1 MSCTARKKNAQ
12 FENSAQLEI
21 STLVYSER
29 MKDAQQPSTPDQEP
43 ERLAAALAENAALR
57 TEVKLLREKLSALAK
72 KIFGASSEKLDP
84 AQLLLMLAGLDPKAE
99 EPVEA
104 AAPQPSAQASA
115 PRSRKKR
122 EPRTPD
128 NLRIVEERILP
139 EPVKAS
145 PGEWRYIGEE
155 RTELLDY
162 QPAEFFKRH
171 IVREKYVRKDHP
183 FAAPIIARL
192 DTMQERCIAA
202 PGLVAA
208 VVVGKFCDHLPLY
221 RQEKIFATRH
231 DVHIPRQT
239 LAQWMGLAAD
249 LLVHV
254 YKAIHE
260 QVLEGGDQPDGG
272 YVQVDETVI
281 KYLSPGHGTTKQGYL
296 WVCAKPGGD
305 AVFSWHTSRAAD
317 CLKSLIPAAWSGKLQ
332 CDGYSAYPA
341 FVREHNAAAQQA
353 LIALGACL
361 AHIRREFYDAKES
374 APRHAGWLLR
384 QIANLYGIEKQ
395 LRDQRAGPR
404 LRLHIR
410 ETQSRPIFER
420 LYKAIDI
427 MRPKHLPQSAFG
439 KAMTYAI
446 NQRPELEQYLMDGRI
461 EIDNNLVENAI
472 RPTAI
477 GKKNFMFFG
486 SAEAGQRGAILYTI
500 VESCRRRGID
510 PLAYLSDVLTR
521 LPSMNISEVKNIT
534 PSAWAKTRRAQ
545 EAPRRAA

>member
-1 MSCTARKKNAQ
+1 MQ
-12 FENSAQLEI
+12 
-21 STLVYSER
+21 
-29 MKDAQQPSTPDQEP
+29 DAQQPSTPNQEP
-43 ERLAAALAENAALR
+43 ERLAAARDEIATLRNEN
-57 TEVKLLREKLSALAK
+57 KLLREKLDAILRK
-72 KIFGASSEKLDP
+72 LYRASSEQLDP

-104 AAPQPSAQASA
+104 AVPQRSAEASA
-115 PRSRKKR
+115 PHSRKKR

-128 NLRIVEERILP
+128 NLRIVEERIVP
-139 EPVKAS
+139 EPVKSNPDA
-145 PGEWRYIGEE
+145 WRLIGEE

-272 YVQVDETVI
+272 YVQVDETVV
-281 KYLSPGHGTTKQGYL
+281 KYLAPGHGTTKQGYL

-317 CLKSLIPAAWSGKLQ
+317 CLKSLIPAGWSGKLQ

-353 LIALGACL
+353 LIELGACL

-374 APRHAGWLLR
+374 APRHAAWLLK

-404 LRLHIR
+404 LRLPIR

-420 LYKAIDI
+420 LYEAIDI

-446 NQRPELEQYLMDGRI
+446 NQRTELERYLADGRI

-521 LPSMNISEVKNIT
+521 LPSMNVSEIKTIT
-534 PSAWAKTRRAQ
+534 PEAWAKARRAQ
-545 EAPRRAA
+545 AALRRAA

>member
-1 MSCTARKKNAQ
+1 MQ
-12 FENSAQLEI
+12 
-21 STLVYSER
+21 
-29 MKDAQQPSTPDQEP
+29 DAQQPSTPNQEP
-43 ERLAAALAENAALR
+43 KGLAAALDEIATLRNEN
-57 TEVKLLREKLSALAK
+57 KILREKLDAILRK
-72 KIFGASSEKLDP
+72 LYRASSEQLDP
-84 AQLLLMLAGLDPKAE
+84 SQLLLLLAGLDQKAQ
-99 EPVEA
+99 EPVEP
-104 AAPQPSAQASA
+104 AAPQPSVQASA

-128 NLRIVEERILP
+128 DLRIVEERILP
-139 EPVKAS
+139 EQVKAS

-239 LAQWMGLAAD
+239 LAQWMALAAD

-254 YKAIHE
+254 YNEIHT

-317 CLKSLIPAAWSGKLQ
+317 CLKSLIPAGWRGKLQ

-361 AHIRREFYDAKES
+361 AHIRR
-374 APRHAGWLLR
+374 
-384 QIANLYGIEKQ
+384 
-395 LRDQRAGPR
+395 
-404 LRLHIR
+404 
-410 ETQSRPIFER
+410 
-420 LYKAIDI
+420 
-427 MRPKHLPQSAFG
+427 
-439 KAMTYAI
+439 
-446 NQRPELEQYLMDGRI
+446 
-461 EIDNNLVENAI
+461 
-472 RPTAI
+472 
-477 GKKNFMFFG
+477 
-486 SAEAGQRGAILYTI
+486 
-500 VESCRRRGID
+500 
-510 PLAYLSDVLTR
+510 
-521 LPSMNISEVKNIT
+521 
-534 PSAWAKTRRAQ
+534 
-545 EAPRRAA
+545 

>member
-1 MSCTARKKNAQ
+1 MQ
-12 FENSAQLEI
+12 
-21 STLVYSER
+21 
-29 MKDAQQPSTPDQEP
+29 DAQQPSTPNQEP
-43 ERLAAALAENAALR
+43 ERLAAVLAENAKLR
-57 TEVKLLREKLSALAK
+57 EENAEQRVENKLLREKLDAIVRKLYR
-72 KIFGASSEKLDP
+72 ASSEQLDP
-84 AQLLLMLAGLDPKAE
+84 AQLLLLLSGLDPKAQ
-99 EPVEA
+99 EPVEP

-128 NLRIVEERILP
+128 NLPVVEERIVP
-139 EPVKAS
+139 EPVKSS
-145 PGEWRYIGEE
+145 PGEWRRIGEE

-162 QPAEFFKRH
+162 QPAQFFKRH
-171 IVREKYVRKDHP
+171 IIREKYVRKDHP

-192 DTMQERCIAA
+192 DTLQDRCIAA
-202 PGLVAA
+202 PGLLAA
-208 VVVGKFCDHLPLY
+208 VLVGKFCDHLPLY

-249 LLVHV
+249 WLEPI
-254 YKAIHE
+254 YKEIKNN
-260 QVLEGGDQPDGG
+260 VLEGGDQPDGG

-281 KYLSPGHGTTKQGYL
+281 KYLAPGHGETKQGYL
-296 WVCAKPGGD
+296 WTCAKPHAD
-305 AVFSWHTSRAAD
+305 VFFTWHTSRAAD
-317 CLKSLIPAAWSGKLQ
+317 CLQSIIPTGWSGKLQ

-341 FVREHNAAAQQA
+341 FARQHNTAAGQE
-353 LIALGACL
+353 LIQLGACL
-361 AHIRREFYDAKES
+361 AHIRREFYDAIEN
-374 APRHAGWLLR
+374 APRHAGWLLQ
-384 QIANLYGIEKQ
+384 QIINLYQIEET
-395 LRDQRAGPR
+395 LRRQRAGPR

-420 LYKAIDI
+420 LYAAIEI

-446 NQRPELEQYLMDGRI
+446 NQRPELECYLVDGRM

-486 SAEAGQRGAILYTI
+486 SAGAGQRGAILYTI

-510 PLAYLSDVLTR
+510 PLAYLRDALTR
-521 LPSMNISEVKNIT
+521 LPSMKASEIKSIT
-534 PSAWAKTRRAQ
+534 PEAWAKAQ
-545 EAPRRAA
+545 RTAASPRRAA

>member
-1 MSCTARKKNAQ
+1 MVRYLEKIAR
-12 FENSAQLEI
+12 FEKSAQLR
-21 STLVYSER
+21 SATLVYSER
-29 MKDAQQPSTPDQEP
+29 MQEPQQPTTSNQEP
-43 ERLAAALAENAALR
+43 ERLAAALAENAELR
-57 TEVKLLREKLSALAK
+57 IEVKLLREKLDAIVRKLYR
-72 KIFGASSEKLDP
+72 ASSEALDP
-84 AQLLLMLAGLDPKAE
+84 AQLLLMLSGLDPKAE

-104 AAPQPSAQASA
+104 AVPQRSKEASA
-115 PRSRKKR
+115 PRSKKKR

-128 NLRIVEERILP
+128 NLRIVEERIVP
-139 EPVKAS
+139 EPVKSS
-145 PGEWRYIGEE
+145 PGDWRFIGEE

-171 IVREKYVRKDHP
+171 IVREKYVRKEHP

-208 VVVGKFCDHLPLY
+208 IVVGKFCDHLPLY

-260 QVLEGGDQPDGG
+260 QVLAGGDKPEGG

-281 KYLSPGHGTTKQGYL
+281 KYLAPGHGETKQGYL

-317 CLKSLIPAAWSGKLQ
+317 CLQSLIPSGWSGIIQ

-341 FVREHNAAAQQA
+341 FVREHNAAAQQES
-353 LIALGACL
+353 IRLGACL
-361 AHIRREFYDAKES
+361 AHVRRDIFDAKES
-374 APRHAGWLLR
+374 APRHAAWLLY
-384 QIANLYGIEKQ
+384 QIGLLYEIERK
-395 LRDQRAGPR
+395 LRTARAGPA
-404 LRLHIR
+404 LIQAIR
-410 ETQSRPIFER
+410 AAQSRPIFER
-420 LYKAIDI
+420 IYKAIDI
-427 MRPKHLPQSAFG
+427 MRPKHFPQSAFG

-446 NQRPELEQYLMDGRI
+446 NQRPELERYVADGRI

-510 PLAYLSDVLTR
+510 PLAYLRDVLTR
-521 LPSMNISEVKNIT
+521 LPSMNVSEVKHIT
-534 PSAWAKTRRAQ
+534 PDAWAKARRAERVRQ
-545 EAPRRAA
+545 QAA

>member
-1 MSCTARKKNAQ
+1 MQ
-12 FENSAQLEI
+12 E
-21 STLVYSER
+21 
-29 MKDAQQPSTPDQEP
+29 AQQPTTSNQES
-43 ERLAAALAENAALR
+43 ERLAAALAENAGLR
-57 TEVKLLREKLSALAK
+57 EDIAELRNENKLLREKLDAILRK
-72 KIFGASSEKLDP
+72 LYRASSEQLDP
-84 AQLLLMLAGLDPKAE
+84 AQLLLLLAGLDPKAE
-99 EPVEA
+99 EPVEP

-128 NLRIVEERILP
+128 NLRIFEERIVP
-139 EPVKAS
+139 EPVKSNPDA
-145 PGEWRYIGEE
+145 WRLIGEE

-171 IVREKYVRKDHP
+171 IIREKYVRKDHP

-239 LAQWMGLAAD
+239 LAQWMALAAD

-260 QVLEGGDQPDGG
+260 QVLEGG

-317 CLKSLIPAAWSGKLQ
+317 CLQSLIPADWRGILQ

-361 AHIRREFYDAKES
+361 AHIRREFYDACES

-420 LYKAIDI
+420 LYKAIEI

>member
-1 MSCTARKKNAQ
+1 MQ
-12 FENSAQLEI
+12 
-21 STLVYSER
+21 
-29 MKDAQQPSTPDQEP
+29 DAQQPTTPNQEP
-43 ERLAAALAENAALR
+43 ERLAAALDKVAELR
-57 TEVKLLREKLSALAK
+57 SEVTELRVEIKVLRGKLDALAK
-72 KIFGASSEKLDP
+72 KMFGASSEALDP
-84 AQLLLMLAGLDPKAE
+84 AQLLLMLAGLDPKAQ

-104 AAPQPSAQASA
+104 AAPQRSAEASA
-115 PRSRKKR
+115 PRFRKKR

-128 NLRIVEERILP
+128 NLRIVEERIVP
-139 EPVKAS
+139 EPVKSNPEA
-145 PGEWRYIGEE
+145 WRLIGEE

-221 RQEKIFATRH
+221 RQERIFATRH

-239 LAQWMGLAAD
+239 LAQWMALAAD

-254 YKAIHE
+254 YNEIHE
-260 QVLEGGDQPDGG
+260 QVLEGGDQPEGG

-281 KYLSPGHGTTKQGYL
+281 KYLAPGHGTTKQGYL

-317 CLKSLIPAAWSGKLQ
+317 CLQSLIPTGWRGKLQ

-361 AHIRREFYDAKES
+361 AHIRREFYNARES
-374 APRHAGWLLR
+374 APRHAGWLLK

-420 LYKAIDI
+420 LYKAIEI

-534 PSAWAKTRRAQ
+534 PEAWAEARRARTT
-545 EAPRRAA
+545 PRRAA

>member
-1 MSCTARKKNAQ
+1 
-12 FENSAQLEI
+12 
-21 STLVYSER
+21 
-29 MKDAQQPSTPDQEP
+29 
-43 ERLAAALAENAALR
+43 
-57 TEVKLLREKLSALAK
+57 
-72 KIFGASSEKLDP
+72 
-84 AQLLLMLAGLDPKAE
+84 
-99 EPVEA
+99 
-104 AAPQPSAQASA
+104 
-115 PRSRKKR
+115 
-122 EPRTPD
+122 
-128 NLRIVEERILP
+128 
-139 EPVKAS
+139 
-145 PGEWRYIGEE
+145 
-155 RTELLDY
+155 
-162 QPAEFFKRH
+162 
-171 IVREKYVRKDHP
+171 
-183 FAAPIIARL
+183 
-192 DTMQERCIAA
+192 MQERCIAA
-202 PGLVAA
+202 PGLIAA
-208 VVVGKFCDHLPLY
+208 IVVGKFCDHLPLY

-260 QVLEGGDQPDGG
+260 EVLEGGDQPGGG

-281 KYLSPGHGTTKQGYL
+281 KYLAPGHGATKQGYL
-296 WVCAKPGGD
+296 WVCAKPKGD
-305 AVFSWHTSRAAD
+305 AVFSWHTGRAAD
-317 CLKSLIPAAWSGKLQ
+317 CLQSLIPAGWSGIIQ

-341 FVREHNAAAQQA
+341 FTRNHNAAAQRE
-353 LIALGACL
+353 IITLGACL
-361 AHIRREFYDAKES
+361 AHVRRDIFDAKQS
-374 APRHAGWLLR
+374 APRHAGWLLA

-395 LRDQRAGPR
+395 LRHQRAGPR

-420 LYKAIDI
+420 LYAAIAI

-446 NQRPELEQYLMDGRI
+446 NQRPELERYLVDGRI

-510 PLAYLSDVLTR
+510 PLAYLRDVLTR
-521 LPSMNISEVKNIT
+521 LPSMNISDVKNIT
-534 PSAWAKTRRAQ
+534 PAAWSKARRAERVRKQ
-545 EAPRRAA
+545 AA